1 MAEILFLAHR
11 APWPPDRGD
20 RIRSWHMV
28 EALAKLAPVHV
39 AALADSEA
47 DAALARGK
55 MAPLC
60 KSLCI
65 EVRRA
70 SRPIALAQAVL
81 RGEPVSN
88 RLFRSAALAEHVGAL
103 LALGTVTHLVGFS
116 GQMAQYLPEH
126 FAGPRSEGG
135 RVGEGGVST
144 VRFR

>member
-1 MAEILFLAHR
+1 
-11 APWPPDRGD
+11 
-20 RIRSWHMV
+20 MV

-103 LALGTVTHLVGFS
+103 LALGTVTHIVGFS
-116 GQMAQYLPEH
+116 GQMAQYLQL
-126 FAGPRSEGG
+126 G
-135 RVGEGGVST
+135 RESWRERVS
-144 VRFR
+144 R

>member
-1 MAEILFLAHR
+1 
-11 APWPPDRGD
+11 
-20 RIRSWHMV
+20 
-28 EALAKLAPVHV
+28 
-39 AALADSEA
+39 
-47 DAALARGK
+47 

-60 KSLCI
+60 KSLGI

-103 LALGTVTHLVGFS
+103 LALGTVTHIVGFS

-126 FAGPRSEGG
+126 FAGPVVMDFVDVDSAKFATYAEQDGRSEEHTSELQSLM
-135 RVGEGGVST
+135 RISYAVFCLKKKTYKHKKPSKIVTEYIT
-144 VRFR
+144 NR

>member
-1 MAEILFLAHR
+1 MGPH
-11 APWPPDRGD
+11 G
-20 RIRSWHMV
+20 
-28 EALAKLAPVHV
+28 
-39 AALADSEA
+39 
-47 DAALARGK
+47 
-55 MAPLC
+55 

-103 LALGTVTHLVGFS
+103 LALGTVTHIVGFS

-126 FAGPRSEGG
+126 FAGPRSEER
-135 RVGEGGVST
+135 RVGTGCGST
-144 VRFR
+144 GSLGWSADN

>member
-103 LALGTVTHLVGFS
+103 
-116 GQMAQYLPEH
+116 
-126 FAGPRSEGG
+126 RSEE
-135 RVGEGGVST
+135 RREGKECVST
-144 VRFR
+144 IRSRGSQKY

>member
-1 MAEILFLAHR
+1 
-11 APWPPDRGD
+11 
-20 RIRSWHMV
+20 
-28 EALAKLAPVHV
+28 
-39 AALADSEA
+39 
-47 DAALARGK
+47 

-60 KSLCI
+60 KSLGI

-103 LALGTVTHLVGFS
+103 LALGTVTHIVGFS

-126 FAGPRSEGG
+126 FAGPVVMDFVDVDSATFATYAEQDG
-135 RVGEGGVST
+135 RQPPHWVNARAAGTSCAYAARVERAVDAGPF
-144 VRFR
+144 VREDGAILL